1 MISIYQKICYNF
13 CGKYYFSQK
22 YLHNGGYLFMD
33 TKIIYEVNE
42 DYAGIGKDWSAR
54 IIGVFDNLTLVKFVD
69 GQGLYAL
76 FEGALYNEDLK
87 KVTLKFTKNVYVF
100 DSFVDAV
107 NKFAAEVSRRRFNS
121 AF

>member
-1 MISIYQKICYNF
+1 
-13 CGKYYFSQK
+13 
-22 YLHNGGYLFMD
+22 MD
-33 TKIIYEVNE
+33 TKIIYETNE
-42 DYAGIGKDWSAR
+42 DCAGIGKDWSAR

-76 FEGALYNEDLK
+76 FEGALYSEDLK

-107 NKFAAEVSRRRFNS
+107 NKFTSEASKRRFDS

>member
-1 MISIYQKICYNF
+1 MNTS
-13 CGKYYFSQK
+13 
-22 YLHNGGYLFMD
+22 
-33 TKIIYEVNE
+33 IIYEVNE
-42 DYAGIGKDWSAR
+42 DYAGIGKDWSTR

-69 GQGLYAL
+69 GQRLYAL

-100 DSFVDAV
+100 DSLIDAV
-107 NKFAAEVSRRRFNS
+107 NKFTSEVSQRRFNS